1 MKRYARVLFVFL
13 PVLAAGVACGQESKT
28 VPLPKPRTTG
38 GKPLLDALA
47 ERRTTRDFTTARL
60 PQQMLS
66 DLLWAADGINRPDGR
81 RTAPTS
87 HNTQQIDVYVTT
99 AEGAYRYQ
107 AKGHALELV
116 TAGDLRSTT
125 GFQDFAGTAALNL
138 VYVADL
144 SRMGALPDEEKLLY
158 SAASAGF
165 IGQNVYLFCASE
177 GLGAVIRA
185 WIDYPALT
193 KALKL
198 RPGQRVMLAQT
209 VGYPKK

>member
-1 MKRYARVLFVFL
+1 MKKYTRILFVVL
-13 PVLAAGVACGQESKT
+13 CVLAAGAAGGQESKT
-28 VPLPKPRTTG
+28 VPLPKPRTAG

-47 ERRTTRDFTTARL
+47 ERRTTRDFTTAKL
-60 PQQMLS
+60 SQQMLS

-81 RTAPTS
+81 RTAPTP
-87 HNTQQIDVYVTT
+87 HNAQQIDVYVT
-99 AEGAYRYQ
+99 APEGAYRYL
-107 AKGHALELV
+107 AKGHALEPI
-116 TAGDLRSTT
+116 APGDLRAAT
-125 GFQDFAGTAALNL
+125 GKQDFVATAALNL

-144 SRMGALPDEEKLLY
+144 SRMSGSPEENALL

-177 GLGAVIRA
+177 GLGAVVRA
-185 WIDYPALT
+185 YIDYPALA